1 MLKLLTIL
9 SIVSATITSITI
21 ICTLLTTYQF
31 MFVGQMFNSYVPIQI
46 MLTITMIIWG
56 IKFIL
61 CEKGWKRVV
70 YPFIFLSTAAGS
82 IFFLMNSVQ

>member
-1 MLKLLTIL
+1 MLKILSIL
-9 SIVSATITSITI
+9 SIVSATITSVTI

-31 MFVGQMFNSYVPIQI
+31 MFVGQMFNSYVPIQT

-61 CEKGWKRVV
+61 SEKGWKRVV
-70 YPFIFLSTAAGS
+70 YPLISLSTAAGS

>member
-31 MFVGQMFNSYVPIQI
+31 MFVGQMFNSYVPLQFGVSA
-46 MLTITMIIWG
+46 TMAALG
-56 IKFIL
+56 LRFIL
-61 CEKGWKRVV
+61 DKSIEKRILYSGIS
-70 YPFIFLSTAAGS
+70 FAISLSLLYFA
-82 IFFLMNSVQ
+82 INWIK